1 MDKLSHVML
10 YVDNLDKAVNFWT
23 DILEFIIIE
32 ESPLQDGFKS
42 FSVAP
47 NKNSATSISL
57 IEKEFMKKY
66 SPDVSLETPSL
77 MFKEN
82 NFDALYAKLKREN
95 LTGHDIIE
103 MSGSRV
109 FNFHDGQ
116 GNYFAVSD

>member
-1 MDKLSHVML
+1 
-10 YVDNLDKAVNFWT
+10 
-23 DILEFIIIE
+23 
-32 ESPLQDGFKS
+32 
-42 FSVAP
+42 
-47 NKNSATSISL
+47 
-57 IEKEFMKKY
+57 
-66 SPDVSLETPSL
+66 

-109 FNFHDGQ
+109 FNFHDNQ